1 MQKINSNQKPKII
14 TLFGSGETSP
24 HMAKSYRDIFSNF
37 SNNLSNNYL
46 LDTPFGFQENHTSL
60 SLKIIDYF
68 NSKLSLKLD
77 NLNFSDSNSVNNFTE
92 FKNKLANADFIFS
105 GPGSPTYAMNLWE
118 KHEIKKPLES
128 SLESGCIIAFASAA
142 ALTLGTFVIPIY
154 EIYKVG
160 ENKSLLPGLDLLD
173 FLNKETIVVPHFNNK
188 EGGDH
193 DTTHCFI
200 GEKRFKKILEKH
212 YHDCCEEL
220 LTIGIE
226 EHTALVFD
234 LNQSLISV
242 KGNGS
247 VFIKSINGDLEI
259 KNGESININEIN
271 SNFIPS
277 EAVNDNLENIEA
289 SSSKPTIELDIEYLI
304 DIRSQAR
311 ANKNWELSDQIRDLL
326 SQKNISISDEEG
338 STKWKRLD

>member
-1 MQKINSNQKPKII
+1 MKTVNSSQKPKII

-24 HMAKSYRDIFSNF
+24 HMAKSYRDIFSNHK
-37 SNNLSNNYL
+37 SILTKNYL
-46 LDTPFGFQENHTSL
+46 LDTPFGFQENHDSL

-68 NSKLSLKLD
+68 NSKLSLKLN
-77 NLNFSDSNSVNNFTE
+77 NLNFSDSDSVKNFID
-92 FKNKLANADFIFS
+92 FNKKLVDADFIFS
-105 GPGSPTYAMNLWE
+105 GPGSPTYAMNLWA
-118 KHEIKKPLES
+118 KHEIKKSLES

-160 ENKSLLPGLDLLD
+160 ENKNILPGLNLLK

-188 EGGDH
+188 EGRDH
-193 DTTHCFI
+193 DTSHCFI
-200 GEKRFKKILEKH
+200 GEKRFKKILTKH
-212 YHDCCEEL
+212 YKECCKEL

-234 LNQSLISV
+234 LNQSKITV

-247 VFIKSINGDLEI
+247 VFIKSIDGDIEI
-259 KNGESININEIN
+259 KNGESINIKDIN

-277 EAVNDNLENIEA
+277 SPVEDSSENIEVN
-289 SSSKPTIELDIEYLI
+289 SSESKIELEIKSLIEL
-304 DIRSQAR
+304 RTQAR
-311 ANKNWELSDQIRDLL
+311 VNKNWELSDQIRDIL
-326 SQKNISISDEEG
+326 SKNNISISDEEG
-338 STKWKRLD
+338 ITKWRRLN